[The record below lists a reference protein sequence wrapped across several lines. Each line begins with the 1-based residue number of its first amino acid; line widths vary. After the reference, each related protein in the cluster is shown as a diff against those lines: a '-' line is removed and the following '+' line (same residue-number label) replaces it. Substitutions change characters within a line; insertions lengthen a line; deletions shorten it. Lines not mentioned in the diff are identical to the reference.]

1 MTADKIA
8 AMIASETRVVCDV
21 DAGPIGLVV
30 YAATPA
36 EVARATRWVAAFLAR
51 VGIAS
56 ATESP
61 VAEPDEPE
69 ETRWVAAVAFDWND
83 VPRSVSAS
91 DAKAV
96 A

>member
-8 AMIASETRVVCDV
+8 ALIASETRVVCDV
-21 DAGPIGLVV
+21 DAGPIGFVI
-30 YAATPA
+30 YASTPA
-36 EVARATRWVAAFLAR
+36 EVARATRWVAKFLAR

-83 VPRSVSAS
+83 VPRSAA
-91 DAKAV
+91 DIKAV